1 MSKLVTTRTTSQPR
15 AVASRHNS
23 HCNGIEVRI
32 CFCCFP
38 FLASSPLPTNPTYL
52 SETNSVLSN
61 LLQRMPLLFLDF
73 ASDAYINATSVC
85 LLVHPHVVLY
95 LHFSRRVH
103 RCESVWPAGK
113 APGSRMDELQKE
125 LRSIIVRDGLWPS
138 KKVVKHPAS
147 NNLIDPAQ
155 LTLDQPNIAQGP
167 SIPT

>member
-1 MSKLVTTRTTSQPR
+1 MSKLVTTRITSQPR

-23 HCNGIEVRI
+23 YCNGIEVRI

-61 LLQRMPLLFLDF
+61 LLQRMPLLFLNF
-73 ASDAYINATSVC
+73 ASDAYINTTRVC
-85 LLVHPHVVLY
+85 LLVLMLFLLSLFPEECIEV
-95 LHFSRRVH
+95 SP
-103 RCESVWPAGK
+103 SGK
-113 APGSRMDELQKE
+113 LAPGSRMDELQKE
-125 LRSIIVRDGLWPS
+125 LRSIIVRDELWPS